1 MPRYLV
7 TFVYR
12 LLEFRYAEFDVILDL
27 LGLDPTLVYAPSPP
41 ETKEQNLSHLIVELP
56 SEAIAAEILRRAIL
70 IESVLELWGHGKDA
84 DELDASLAALPPAFT
99 EPYMQPDMTWSLL
112 VNGSGKTLTMAEQD
126 SARFRVFQRVPF
138 PGPIKLKNPQQ
149 TFWLLDHGADNADPT
164 PDHLY
169 LGRAIASRQARGREW
184 VGKGDLKRRT
194 YLGPTSLDNEMAL
207 LMASFA
213 HVQQGSMVLDP
224 FVGTGSILV
233 ACTQFGGFCVG
244 TDIDIRVLRG
254 KKDGR
259 NPASNFAQYGLRP
272 PELIRSDNSLF
283 SGHFRT
289 LALYDA
295 VVCDPPYGIRAGARQ
310 SGSRR
315 EVVAPVPE
323 HMRADHIPQTRPY
336 ATKAVMNDLLKVA
349 ARALKV
355 GGRLVYLLPVDIS
368 PEAGPEEGVLPTHR
382 CLDLVCVRD
391 QKLNSKLI
399 RKMVVMRKG
408 REPEEGE
415 EEEEEAE
422 EEEQEEEGAGGE
434 KREEEEEEEVEGGPE
449 MKKPHLVV

>member
-12 LLEFRYAEFDVILDL
+12 LIEFRYAEFDVILDL

-41 ETKEQNLSHLIVELP
+41 ETKEQNLSHLIVDLP
-56 SEAIAAEILRRAIL
+56 SEAIAAEIQRRAIL
-70 IESVLELWGHGKDA
+70 IECILELWGHGKDA
-84 DELDASLAALPPAFT
+84 DELDGSLAALPPAFSA
-99 EPYMQPDMTWSLL
+99 PYMHPDMTWSLL

-126 SARFRVFQRVPF
+126 SARFRVLQRVPF

-149 TFWLLDHGADNADPT
+149 TFWLLDHGADNLDPT

-213 HVQQGSMVLDP
+213 HVQQGSIVFDP

-259 NPASNFAQYGLRP
+259 NPASNFAQYGLRQ

-289 LALYDA
+289 LELYDA
-295 VVCDPPYGIRAGARQ
+295 IVCDPPYGIRAGARQ

-323 HMRADHIPQTRPY
+323 HMRADHIPQTKPY

-349 ARALKV
+349 ARVLKV

-399 RKMVVMRKG
+399 RKMVVMRK
-408 REPEEGE
+408 RKNPKERE
-415 EEEEEAE
+415 EEEKV
-422 EEEQEEEGAGGE
+422 EQEKNMEQGEESAGGGG
-434 KREEEEEEEVEGGPE
+434 KREEEEVEAGPE